1 MWIGTDVRWKLKG
14 RKGRE
19 GREGKEGKGR
29 KGREG
34 REGKEGKGR
43 YEGKRGGVE
52 WSGSR
57 VGGCL
62 DVLSHGVERSRAE

>member
-1 MWIGTDVRWKLKG
+1 MVRAVIGTDVDRDG
-14 RKGRE
+14 CE
-19 GREGKEGKGR
+19 MEVEGKEGKGR